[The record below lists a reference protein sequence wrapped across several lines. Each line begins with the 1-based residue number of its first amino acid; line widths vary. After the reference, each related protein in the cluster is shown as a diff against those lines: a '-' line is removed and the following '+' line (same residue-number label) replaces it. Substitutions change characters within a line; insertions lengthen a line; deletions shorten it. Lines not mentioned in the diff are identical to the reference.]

1 MKALPGTDWYR
12 DTILQIL
19 YEKGGSLSRQLVLGY
34 MTEILEQVY
43 GTEWPRVEDS
53 TRATDNTPRWQ
64 HRADAVRQRMAHKEH
79 LLTTDSPRGTWALT
93 PEGIAEAKLV
103 S

>member
-19 YEKGGSLSRQLVLGY
+19 PEKGGSLSRQLVLGY

-43 GTEWPRVEDS
+43 GTEWLKS
-53 TRATDNTPRWQ
+53 
-64 HRADAVRQRMAHKEH
+64 
-79 LLTTDSPRGTWALT
+79 
-93 PEGIAEAKLV
+93 
-103 S
+103 